1 MRKSL
6 ILIFLLTAFAAP
18 APAGWSEDM
27 RLTDRYF
34 EIHPQVIAR
43 NDTIHVIWFRL
54 LVDDVSYLR
63 STDAGQTWDSLI
75 VLTEPDHRSVYA
87 DLSLGGNGLLV
98 SWQDNGPNN
107 EETIAIAT
115 SIDGSI
121 WNDPLYVFT
130 DNMHHFT
137 LPAST
142 VKGDSIFIVYRSYRA
157 DSTGDRPFRFMYSYD
172 YGMSWSDESSIGYA
186 PSNVQDLLTCYCD
199 GMILAAWAGFPDT
212 VHSGYHVIGYA
223 SSDAGQTWSDSIWIS
238 PHSPYSA
245 QNPCIA
251 CNEETGQIAVG
262 YMDYRYQEY
271 AFHGDIFIAIS
282 NDGGLTWPREMMA
295 TESHAA
301 WDPSIDFEGDTLVV
315 VWSDRQFYDDGQH
328 EIMFNRS
335 DNGGM
340 TWQGEYR
347 LTYAMGESFAPWL
360 TMDSSELFAVW
371 WENGREGGYEAE
383 IYYKRYTPDPTAVED
398 DRPIFPAVFSMSAY
412 PNPFNSSTAI
422 TYSGLEGGE
431 IEIYNIGG
439 QKIRTL
445 DTTTKEG
452 KIIWDARDAL
462 GNEVSSGIYFAR
474 VKTSQNSETLKLLY
488 LK

>member
-1 MRKSL
+1 M
-6 ILIFLLTAFAAP
+6 
-18 APAGWSEDM
+18 
-27 RLTDRYF
+27 TDVFIAY
-34 EIHPQVIAR
+34 EPQVMAR
-43 NDTIHVIWFRL
+43 NDTIHVTWENL
-54 LVDDVSYLR
+54 DVISYMR
-63 STDAGQTWDSLI
+63 STDGGQTWDSLI
-75 VLTEPDHRSVYA
+75 VLTEPDHQSVYA
-87 DLSLGGNGLLV
+87 DLSLADNGLLV
-98 SWQDNGPNN
+98 SWQDDGPNN
-107 EETIAIAT
+107 EETIAIRT
-115 SIDGSI
+115 SIDGSYWEETI
-121 WNDPLYVFT
+121 YVLA

-157 DSTGDRPFRFMYSYD
+157 DSTGGRPFRFMYSYD

-199 GMILAAWAGFPDT
+199 SMILAAWAGFPDT

-245 QNPCIA
+245 QNPYIA

-282 NDGGLTWPREMMA
+282 DDGGLTWPREVMA
-295 TESHAA
+295 TENHAA
-301 WDPSIDFEGDTLVV
+301 WDPGVDFEGDTLVV
-315 VWSDRQFYDDGQH
+315 VWSDRQFYEEGEH

-335 DNGGM
+335 DDGGM

-347 LTYAMGESFAPWL
+347 LSNAMGQSLAPWIS
-360 TMDSSELFAVW
+360 MDSSKLHVVW
-371 WENGREGGYEAE
+371 NEDEREPNSNRE
-383 IYYKRYTPDPTAVED
+383 IYYKRYTPDPTATPDSETTLPEILALEV
-398 DRPIFPAVFSMSAY
+398 Y
-412 PNPFNSSTAI
+412 PNPFNSVLSLFI
-422 TYSGLEGGE
+422 DSRESGSLV
-431 IEIYNIGG
+431 IYDILGRI
-439 QKIRTL
+439 IREFEYESGPSIL
-445 DTTTKEG
+445 Q
-452 KIIWDARDAL
+452 WDGSDAL

-474 VKTSQNSETLKLLY
+474 PRGKVNYSTVKLTY